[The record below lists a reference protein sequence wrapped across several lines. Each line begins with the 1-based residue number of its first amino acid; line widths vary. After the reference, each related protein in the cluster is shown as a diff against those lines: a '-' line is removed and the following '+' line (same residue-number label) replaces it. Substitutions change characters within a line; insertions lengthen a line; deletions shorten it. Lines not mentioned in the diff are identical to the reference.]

1 MKKRDNYLEERA
13 TKYIY
18 QYIKYEHVNK
28 YIAEYFRKKLV
39 YRYGIWIG
47 RDCKIGEGLTL
58 PHPQGIVIGNG
69 VHIGKNVTLFQQVT
83 LGKNQGGYPYIE
95 SGTTIY
101 PGARVIGKIR
111 IGRNTVIGTQ
121 AVVMQSTEMNSIY
134 AGVPAKRIK

>member
-47 RDCKIGEGLTL
+47 RDCKIGEGLIL

-83 LGKNQGGYPYIE
+83 LGKNRGGVSLY
-95 SGTTIY
+95 
-101 PGARVIGKIR
+101 RIR
-111 IGRNTVIGTQ
+111 DGNLSRC
-121 AVVMQSTEMNSIY
+121 QSNRKDKNRKKYGNRYQRSCDAINRDE
-134 AGVPAKRIK
+134 